1 MLIYN
6 PKKWKLLY
14 AFKSALV
21 KKLLSGMI
29 IITTITSLL
38 CYLHMEDKI
47 SFLSISN
54 TLPGYM
60 GAALGLLLVFRNNTA
75 YDKWWEA
82 RKEMGALVNT
92 SRNIAISINGLLP
105 PGNKEKTRIANLLI
119 AFVFSLKE
127 HLRTDVKMNELQ
139 ALGEEDF
146 KLVETASHKP
156 NMIANIMMNRVEKLW
171 KEKSISDMQQYLLIK
186 HINLLIDILGRCE
199 RIRNTPIPMAYA
211 FLLKFF
217 IVLYVMI
224 LPFGLLDDLGWYSIP
239 LVIILYYIL
248 MSIVLTAEEIEE
260 PFGKDLN
267 DLPMEEMANSVK
279 KNVQEI
285 VEME

>member
-1 MLIYN
+1 MKITPQGL
-6 PKKWKLLY
+6 KSLY
-14 AFKSALV
+14 HFKSSLV
-21 KKLLSGMI
+21 KKLLGGMVV
-29 IITTITSLL
+29 ITSITSLL
-38 CYLHMEDKI
+38 CYLHLEYHI
-47 SFLSISN
+47 SFLKISN

-75 YDKWWEA
+75 YEKWWEA
-82 RKEMGALVNT
+82 RKEIGGLVNV

-105 PGNKEKTRIANLLI
+105 PGNIEKNRIANLLI

-127 HLRTDVKMNELQ
+127 HLRKGVKMDDIKVLND
-139 ALGEEDF
+139 EDF
-146 KLVETASHKP
+146 KLVENSNHKP
-156 NMIANIMMNRVEKLW
+156 NMIVNIMMNRIEYLW

-186 HINLLIDILGRCE
+186 HANTLVDILGKCE
-199 RIRNTPIPMAYA
+199 RIRNTPIPMAYG

-217 IVLYVMI
+217 IFLYVMI
-224 LPFGLLDDLGWYSIP
+224 LPFGLLDDLRWYAIP

-267 DLPMEEMANSVK
+267 DLPMEEMANGIK
-279 KNVQEI
+279 RNVQEI